1 MKSAVQTQ
9 AWRYTVVIA
18 VVGAI
23 TAIDFRLRI
32 NPTTVALMFLVAV
45 LLSSGYWG
53 LRYAVV
59 LAITATAAF
68 NFFFLPPIGTFTIA
82 DPQNWVALIA
92 FLVTALVASNLAE
105 RARREAEGARQ
116 RRREVER
123 LYGLSQRLLASENV
137 LDLLNSLPAYIQ
149 ETFSVKSVA
158 VIAADLPTIYR
169 SSPQDAAIDESV
181 LRSTMLRGEATT
193 QSGVSYVP
201 LRLGVR
207 TVGALGVAGYE
218 LSHGTLEAL
227 GSLAG
232 LAIERA
238 RALEALSKNRAMQ
251 ENERLRSALLD
262 SVTHEFRTPLTSI
275 KASVTTLLSGAALDD
290 SGRRDLLMVIDE
302 ETDRLNRLVGEASE
316 MAQLDAGLFKLD
328 LEQHSLRDALDPALH
343 DAKASL
349 ENHPVEVNL
358 PPDLPS
364 VRMDAKRISE
374 VLMHLLDNAGRYS
387 PAGTP
392 IKITAEVKA
401 DQVITSVADRG
412 PGIDSFEQG
421 MIFEKFYR
429 GQHQRYTAPGTGM
442 GLAIAKVIVEA
453 HGGAISVVTQQGS
466 GSVFSFG
473 LPIFK
478 ATRPASTSP
487 AISATR
493 A

>member
-1 MKSAVQTQ
+1 VKNAPQTKAFRYAAVL
-9 AWRYTVVIA
+9 A
-18 VVGAI
+18 VVAAI
-23 TAIDFRLRI
+23 TLVGSRLHI
-32 NPTTVALMFLVAV
+32 NATTVALMFLVAV
-45 LLSSGYWG
+45 LLSSAYWG
-53 LRYAVV
+53 LRYAIV
-59 LAITATAAF
+59 LAIVATASF
-68 NFFFLPPIGTFTIA
+68 NFFFLPPIGSFTIA
-82 DPQNWVALIA
+82 DPQNWVALFA

-105 RARREAEGARQ
+105 RGRREAEGARQ

-137 LDLLNSLPAYIQ
+137 LELLNALPRYIQ
-149 ETFSVKSVA
+149 ETFSVRSVA
-158 VIAADLPTIYR
+158 VMAADSPTVYR
-169 SSPQDAAIDESV
+169 STHDDAIDEAA
-181 LRSTMLRGEATT
+181 LRSTTLRGEATI
-193 QSGVSYVP
+193 QGEVSYVP

-207 TVGALGVAGYE
+207 TVGALGVAGYQ

-275 KASVTTLLSGAALDD
+275 KASITTLLSGATLDEAA
-290 SGRRDLLMVIDE
+290 RRDLLMVIDE

-316 MAQLDAGLFKLD
+316 MAQLDAGFFKLD
-328 LEQHSLRDALDPALH
+328 LEPHPIRDALDPALQ

-349 ENHPVEVNL
+349 EDHLVQVNL
-358 PPDLPS
+358 PQDLPP
-364 VRMDAKRISE
+364 VLMDAPRIRE

-387 PAGTP
+387 PPGSP
-392 IKITAEVKA
+392 IKVTAEIKGDRV
-401 DQVITSVADRG
+401 VTSVADRG

-453 HGGAISVVTQQGS
+453 HGGTIGVVTQLGS

-478 ATRPASTSP
+478 AARPVSVSQVPSP
-487 AISATR
+487 AHS
-493 A
+493 